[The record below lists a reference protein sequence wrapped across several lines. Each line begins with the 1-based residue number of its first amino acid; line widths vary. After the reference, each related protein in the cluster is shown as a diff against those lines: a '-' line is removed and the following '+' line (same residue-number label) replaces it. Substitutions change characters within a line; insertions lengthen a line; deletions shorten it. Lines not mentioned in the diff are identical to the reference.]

1 MAHGL
6 RRIRKNIMG
15 DLTLISSVQPNPMP
29 VLAASN
35 LQTMLW
41 QNKEIVFLL
50 ALLVVMQALN
60 HRLQNRRGGQFTTG
74 RFANRREIK
83 TAERLWKQQRS
94 SGGLTAA
101 LKVGQIDL
109 PYANEGSSV
118 AGAPGTGKTFSVI
131 DPAIRSALRNG
142 YPIIVYDSKGTQT
155 ETHAAYAASL
165 GYHVSVFAPG
175 KPYTGT
181 CNLLDFIKS
190 ETDSLMAYQLSYI
203 LEKNS
208 AGQVPGQ
215 AGSGKDFFE
224 RTGVN
229 LVEAAILLAKL
240 TEYPD
245 LLTVGKIL
253 NLPLLIDRIKTLRES
268 RTVSDWVIEA
278 FAQLLS
284 SEDAEKQVAGMV
296 VTAQNVFKRFI
307 SKDLLPSFCGETTI
321 PLDLTGKQILFLQT
335 DIEKKDAVTPL
346 LAAVL
351 QLLVSRNFSE
361 PRKTPLMV
369 SVDEFPSLYLPAF
382 ESYLNELRSA
392 GLIAL
397 IGYQN
402 FSQLRK
408 RYGPDGA
415 KAMIAACGTQFFFN
429 PRDFETAKEFSQY
442 LGEKEITHYTKSR
455 SYGKNHSRSRNQQ
468 IQKVPLVS
476 PDEYLKFRKG
486 ECVYVNPGHRSK
498 NGAAS
503 VPVRCQVK
511 ISEAEIAIHEK
522 SLAAWGSTVKDR
534 LIARE
539 KQSNPL
545 GDLDQASRARA
556 MAADRFLPLPVFAE
570 AAADF
575 DDEQY

>member
-1 MAHGL
+1 
-6 RRIRKNIMG
+6 
-15 DLTLISSVQPNPMP
+15 MP
-29 VLAASN
+29 VLAASK

-41 QNKEIVFLL
+41 QNKEIVFLI
-50 ALLVVMQALN
+50 ALLAVMQVLN
-60 HRLQNRRGGQFTTG
+60 RRLQSGRGGQFTTG
-74 RFANRREIK
+74 RFANRRETK

-94 SGGLTAA
+94 NGGLTAA
-101 LKVGQIDL
+101 LKVGQINL
-109 PYANEGSSV
+109 PYANEGGSV
-118 AGAPGTGKTFSVI
+118 AGAPGSGKTFSVI

-175 KPYTGT
+175 KAYTGT
-181 CNLLDFIKS
+181 CNLLDFVKS
-190 ETDSLMAYQLSYI
+190 PTDSLMAYQLSFI

-208 AGQVPGQ
+208 AGATPGQ
-215 AGSGKDFFE
+215 ASSGKDFFE

-321 PLDLTGKQILFLQT
+321 PLNLTGKQILFLQT

-392 GLIAL
+392 GLVAL

-455 SYGKNHSRSRNQQ
+455 SYGKNRSRSRNQQ
-468 IQKVPLVS
+468 VQKVPLVS

-511 ISEAEIAIHEK
+511 ISQAEIAIHQK
-522 SLAAWGSTVKDR
+522 SLAAWGLTVKDR
-534 LIARE
+534 LIERE
-539 KQSNPL
+539 KQANPL

-575 DDEQY
+575 DNDQY

>member
-1 MAHGL
+1 M
-6 RRIRKNIMG
+6 RDR
-15 DLTLISSVQPNPMP
+15 TLISSIQPNPTP
-29 VLAASN
+29 VLAESN

-50 ALLVVMQALN
+50 ALLGVMQVLN

-74 RFANRREIK
+74 RFASQREIK
-83 TAERLWKQQRS
+83 TAERLWKKQRS
-94 SGGLTAA
+94 NGGLTAA
-101 LKVGQIDL
+101 LKVGQINL
-109 PYANEGSSV
+109 PYANEGGSI
-118 AGAPGTGKTFSVI
+118 AGAPGSGKTFSVI

-165 GYHVSVFAPG
+165 GYYVSVFAPG

-181 CNLLDFIKS
+181 CNLLDFVKS
-190 ETDSLMAYQLSYI
+190 STDSLMAYQLSYI

-215 AGSGKDFFE
+215 ASSGKDFFE

-351 QLLVSRNFSE
+351 QLLVARNFSE

-408 RYGPDGA
+408 KYGPDGA

-429 PRDFETAKEFSQY
+429 PRDFETAREFSQY

-455 SYGKNHSRSRNQQ
+455 SYGKNRSRSRNQQ

-511 ISEAEIAIHEK
+511 IDEAEINIHEK
-522 SLAAWGSTVKDR
+522 SLAAWGSTVRER

-539 KQSNPL
+539 QQSNPL

-556 MAADRFLPLPVFAE
+556 MAADRFLPLPVFSG
-570 AAADF
+570 AATDF
-575 DDEQY
+575 EDDQY

>member
-1 MAHGL
+1 M
-6 RRIRKNIMG
+6 I
-15 DLTLISSVQPNPMP
+15 
-29 VLAASN
+29 
-35 LQTMLW
+35 
-41 QNKEIVFLL
+41 
-50 ALLVVMQALN
+50 
-60 HRLQNRRGGQFTTG
+60 
-74 RFANRREIK
+74 
-83 TAERLWKQQRS
+83 
-94 SGGLTAA
+94 
-101 LKVGQIDL
+101 
-109 PYANEGSSV
+109 
-118 AGAPGTGKTFSVI
+118 
-131 DPAIRSALRNG
+131 
-142 YPIIVYDSKGTQT
+142 
-155 ETHAAYAASL
+155 
-165 GYHVSVFAPG
+165 
-175 KPYTGT
+175 
-181 CNLLDFIKS
+181 
-190 ETDSLMAYQLSYI
+190 
-203 LEKNS
+203 
-208 AGQVPGQ
+208 
-215 AGSGKDFFE
+215 
-224 RTGVN
+224 
-229 LVEAAILLAKL
+229 
-240 TEYPD
+240 
-245 LLTVGKIL
+245 
-253 NLPLLIDRIKTLRES
+253 
-268 RTVSDWVIEA
+268 
-278 FAQLLS
+278 
-284 SEDAEKQVAGMV
+284 

-351 QLLVSRNFSE
+351 QLIVSRNFSQ

-455 SYGKNHSRSRNQQ
+455 SYGKNRSRSRNQQ

-511 ISEAEIAIHEK
+511 ISQAEIDIHEK
-522 SLAAWGSTVKDR
+522 SLAAWNSTVKDR
-534 LIARE
+534 LVARE
-539 KQSNPL
+539 KGANPL
-545 GDLDQASRARA
+545 GDLDKAS
-556 MAADRFLPLPVFAE
+556 
-570 AAADF
+570 
-575 DDEQY
+575 QI

>member
-1 MAHGL
+1 
-6 RRIRKNIMG
+6 MG
-15 DLTLISSVQPNPMP
+15 DLILISFIQPTLMP

-50 ALLVVMQALN
+50 ALVVVMQILN

-74 RFANRREIK
+74 RFANRRETK
-83 TAERLWKQQRS
+83 TAEQLLKKQHLEK
-94 SGGLTAA
+94 GLTAA
-101 LKVGQIDL
+101 LKVGQINL
-109 PYANEGSSV
+109 PFANEGGSV
-118 AGAPGTGKTFSVI
+118 AGAPGSGKTFSVI
-131 DPAIRSALRNG
+131 DPAIRSALRCG
-142 YPIIVYDSKGTQT
+142 YPIIVYDSKGVQT

-165 GYHVSVFAPG
+165 GYHVSIFAPG

-181 CNLLDFIKS
+181 CNLLDFVKS

-208 AGQVPGQ
+208 AGAAPGQ
-215 AGSGKDFFE
+215 ASSGKDFFE
-224 RTGVN
+224 RTGVS
-229 LVEAAILLAKL
+229 LVEAVILLAKL
-240 TEYPD
+240 TDYPD

-253 NLPLLIDRIKTLRES
+253 NLPLLIDRIKVLRES
-268 RTVSDWVIEA
+268 QTVSDWVIEA

-284 SEDAEKQVAGMV
+284 SEDAEKQVAGMI
-296 VTAQNVFKRFI
+296 VTAQNVFKRFV

-321 PLDLTGKQILFLQT
+321 PLDLSEKQILFLQT
-335 DIEKKDAVTPL
+335 DIERKDAVTPL

-351 QLLVSRNFSE
+351 QLLISRNFSY

-369 SVDEFPSLYLPAF
+369 SVDEFPSLYLPTF

-442 LGEKEITHYTKSR
+442 LGEKEVTHFTKSR
-455 SYGKNHSRSRNQQ
+455 SYGKNHSRSRNEQVQ
-468 IQKVPLVS
+468 RVPLVS

-511 ISEAEIAIHEK
+511 IPQTEIDIHNK
-522 SLAAWGSTVKDR
+522 SLAAWHSTVRAR
-534 LIARE
+534 LIERE
-539 KQSNPL
+539 MRSNPL
-545 GDLDQASRARA
+545 GDPNKASRMRA
-556 MAADRFLPLPVFAE
+556 MAADAFLPLPVFAE
-570 AAADF
+570 ATADF
-575 DDEQY
+575 DDGDEY

>member
-1 MAHGL
+1 
-6 RRIRKNIMG
+6 
-15 DLTLISSVQPNPMP
+15 MP

-50 ALLVVMQALN
+50 ALVVVMQILN
-60 HRLQNRRGGQFTTG
+60 HRLQNSRGGQFTTG
-74 RFANRREIK
+74 RFANRRETK
-83 TAERLWKQQRS
+83 TAAQLLKKQHLEK
-94 SGGLTAA
+94 GLTAA
-101 LKVGQIDL
+101 LKVGQINL
-109 PYANEGSSV
+109 PFANEGGSV
-118 AGAPGTGKTFSVI
+118 AGAPGSGKTFSVI
-131 DPAIRSALRNG
+131 DPAIRSALRCG
-142 YPIIVYDSKGTQT
+142 YPIIVYDSKGVQT

-165 GYHVSVFAPG
+165 GYHVSIFAPG

-181 CNLLDFIKS
+181 CNLLDFVKS

-208 AGQVPGQ
+208 AGAAPGQ
-215 AGSGKDFFE
+215 ASSGKDFFE
-224 RTGVN
+224 RTGVS
-229 LVEAAILLAKL
+229 LVEAVILLAKL
-240 TEYPD
+240 TDYPD

-253 NLPLLIDRIKTLRES
+253 NLPLLIDRIKVLRES
-268 RTVSDWVIEA
+268 QTVSDWVIEA

-284 SEDAEKQVAGMV
+284 SEDAEKQVAGMI
-296 VTAQNVFKRFI
+296 VTAQNVFKRFV
-307 SKDLLPSFCGETTI
+307 SKDLLPSFCGKTTI
-321 PLDLTGKQILFLQT
+321 PLDLSEKQILFLQT
-335 DIEKKDAVTPL
+335 DIERKDAVTPL

-351 QLLVSRNFSE
+351 QLLISRNFSY

-442 LGEKEITHYTKSR
+442 LGEKEVTHFTKSR
-455 SYGKNHSRSRNQQ
+455 SYGKNHSRSRNEQVQ
-468 IQKVPLVS
+468 RVPLVS

-511 ISEAEIAIHEK
+511 IPQTEIDIHNK
-522 SLAAWGSTVKDR
+522 SLAAWHSTVRAR
-534 LIARE
+534 LIERE
-539 KQSNPL
+539 MRSNPL
-545 GDLDQASRARA
+545 GDPNKASRMRA
-556 MAADRFLPLPVFAE
+556 MAADAFLPLPVFAE
-570 AAADF
+570 ATADF
-575 DDEQY
+575 DDGDEY

>member
-1 MAHGL
+1 
-6 RRIRKNIMG
+6 
-15 DLTLISSVQPNPMP
+15 MP

-50 ALLVVMQALN
+50 ALVVVMQILN
-60 HRLQNRRGGQFTTG
+60 HRLQNSRGGQFTTG
-74 RFANRREIK
+74 RFANRRETK
-83 TAERLWKQQRS
+83 TAAQLLKKQHLEK
-94 SGGLTAA
+94 GLTAA
-101 LKVGQIDL
+101 LKVGQINL
-109 PYANEGSSV
+109 PFANEGGSV
-118 AGAPGTGKTFSVI
+118 AGAPGSGKTFSVI
-131 DPAIRSALRNG
+131 DPAIRSALRCG
-142 YPIIVYDSKGTQT
+142 YPIIVYDSKGVQT

-165 GYHVSVFAPG
+165 GYHVSIFAPG

-181 CNLLDFIKS
+181 CNLLDFVKS

-208 AGQVPGQ
+208 AGAAPGQ
-215 AGSGKDFFE
+215 ASSGKDFFE
-224 RTGVN
+224 RTGVS
-229 LVEAAILLAKL
+229 LVEAVILLAKL
-240 TEYPD
+240 TDYPD

-253 NLPLLIDRIKTLRES
+253 NLPLLIDRIKVLRES
-268 RTVSDWVIEA
+268 QTVSDWVIEA

-284 SEDAEKQVAGMV
+284 SEDAEKQVAGMI
-296 VTAQNVFKRFI
+296 VTAQNVFKRFV

-321 PLDLTGKQILFLQT
+321 PLDLSEKQILFLQT
-335 DIEKKDAVTPL
+335 DIERKDAVTPL

-351 QLLVSRNFSE
+351 QLLISRNFSY

-442 LGEKEITHYTKSR
+442 LGEKEVTHFTKSR
-455 SYGKNHSRSRNQQ
+455 SYGKNHSRSRNEQVQ
-468 IQKVPLVS
+468 RVPLVS

-511 ISEAEIAIHEK
+511 IPQTEIDIHNK
-522 SLAAWGSTVKDR
+522 SLAAWHSTVRAR
-534 LIARE
+534 LIERE
-539 KQSNPL
+539 MRSNPL
-545 GDLDQASRARA
+545 GDPNKASRMRA
-556 MAADRFLPLPVFAE
+556 MAADAFLPLPVFAE
-570 AAADF
+570 ATADF
-575 DDEQY
+575 DDGDEY

>member
-1 MAHGL
+1 
-6 RRIRKNIMG
+6 MG
-15 DLTLISSVQPNPMP
+15 DLILISFIQPTSMP

-50 ALLVVMQALN
+50 ALVVVMQILN
-60 HRLQNRRGGQFTTG
+60 HRLQNSRGGQFTTG
-74 RFANRREIK
+74 RFANRRETK
-83 TAERLWKQQRS
+83 TAAQLLKKQHLEK
-94 SGGLTAA
+94 GLTAA
-101 LKVGQIDL
+101 LKVGQINL
-109 PYANEGSSV
+109 PFANEGGSV
-118 AGAPGTGKTFSVI
+118 AGAPGSGKTFSVI
-131 DPAIRSALRNG
+131 DPAIRSALRCG
-142 YPIIVYDSKGTQT
+142 YPIIVYDSKGVQT

-165 GYHVSVFAPG
+165 GYHVSIFAPG

-181 CNLLDFIKS
+181 CNLLDFVKS

-208 AGQVPGQ
+208 AGAAPGQ
-215 AGSGKDFFE
+215 ASSGKDFFE
-224 RTGVN
+224 RTGVS
-229 LVEAAILLAKL
+229 LVEAVILLAKL
-240 TEYPD
+240 TDYPD

-253 NLPLLIDRIKTLRES
+253 NLPLLIDRIKVLRES
-268 RTVSDWVIEA
+268 QTVSDWVIEA

-284 SEDAEKQVAGMV
+284 SEDAEKQVAGMI
-296 VTAQNVFKRFI
+296 VTAQNVFKRFV

-321 PLDLTGKQILFLQT
+321 PLDLSEKQILFLQT
-335 DIEKKDAVTPL
+335 DIERKDAVTPL

-351 QLLVSRNFSE
+351 QLLISRNFSY

-442 LGEKEITHYTKSR
+442 LGEKEVTHFTKSR
-455 SYGKNHSRSRNQQ
+455 SYGKNHSRSRNEQVQ
-468 IQKVPLVS
+468 RVPLVS

-511 ISEAEIAIHEK
+511 IPQTEIDIHNK
-522 SLAAWGSTVKDR
+522 SLAAWHSTVRAR
-534 LIARE
+534 LIERE
-539 KQSNPL
+539 MRSNPL
-545 GDLDQASRARA
+545 GDPNKASRMRA
-556 MAADRFLPLPVFAE
+556 MAADAFLPLPVFAE
-570 AAADF
+570 ATADF
-575 DDEQY
+575 DDGDEY

>member
-1 MAHGL
+1 
-6 RRIRKNIMG
+6 
-15 DLTLISSVQPNPMP
+15 
-29 VLAASN
+29 
-35 LQTMLW
+35 MLW
-41 QNKEIVFLL
+41 QNKEIVFLM
-50 ALLVVMQALN
+50 ALLAVMQVLN
-60 HRLQNRRGGQFTTG
+60 HRLQSGRGGQFTTG
-74 RFANRREIK
+74 RFANRREVK
-83 TAERLWKQQRS
+83 TAERLWQQQRS
-94 SGGLTAA
+94 NRGLTAA
-101 LKVGQIDL
+101 LKVGQINL
-109 PYANEGSSV
+109 PYANEGGSV
-118 AGAPGTGKTFSVI
+118 AGAPGSGKTFSVI

-175 KPYTGT
+175 KAYTGT
-181 CNLLDFIKS
+181 CNLLDFVKS
-190 ETDSLMAYQLSYI
+190 PTDSLMAYQLSFI

-208 AGQVPGQ
+208 AGATPGQ
-215 AGSGKDFFE
+215 ASSGKDFFE

-321 PLDLTGKQILFLQT
+321 PLNLTGKQILFLQT

-351 QLLVSRNFSE
+351 QLLVSRNFSA

-455 SYGKNHSRSRNQQ
+455 SYGKNRSRSRNQQ
-468 IQKVPLVS
+468 VQKVPLVS

-511 ISEAEIAIHEK
+511 ISKTEISIHEK

-534 LIARE
+534 LIERE

-575 DDEQY
+575 DNDQY

>member
-1 MAHGL
+1 MSN
-6 RRIRKNIMG
+6 R
-15 DLTLISSVQPNPMP
+15 TLIYSVQPNPAP

-50 ALLVVMQALN
+50 ALLAVMQVFN

-94 SGGLTAA
+94 NGGLTAA
-101 LKVGQIDL
+101 LKVGQINL
-109 PYANEGSSV
+109 PYANEGGSV
-118 AGAPGTGKTFSVI
+118 AGAPGSGKTFSVI

-142 YPIIVYDSKGTQT
+142 YPIIIYDSKGTQT

-181 CNLLDFIKS
+181 CNLLDFVKS
-190 ETDSLMAYQLSYI
+190 STDSLMAYQLSYI

-215 AGSGKDFFE
+215 ASSGKDFFE

-268 RTVSDWVIEA
+268 QTVSDWVIEA

-321 PLDLTGKQILFLQT
+321 PLELTGKQILFLQT

-408 RYGPDGA
+408 KYGPDGA

-429 PRDFETAKEFSQY
+429 PRDFETAREFSQY

-503 VPVRCQVK
+503 VPVRCQVE
-511 ISEAEIAIHEK
+511 ISKTEISIHEK
-522 SLAAWGSTVKDR
+522 SLAAWGSTVKER

-539 KQSNPL
+539 QQSNPL

-575 DDEQY
+575 DDDQY

>member
-1 MAHGL
+1 MQPVQVF
-6 RRIRKNIMG
+6 IP
-15 DLTLISSVQPNPMP
+15 SVQPQLTALLPL
-29 VLAASN
+29 LAESN
-35 LQTMLW
+35 LRLVLW
-41 QNKEIVFLL
+41 QNKEIIFLITL
-50 ALLVVMQALN
+50 IAGVQLLN
-60 HRLQNRRGGQFTTG
+60 GYFENGKSGKFTTG

-94 SGGLTAA
+94 AGGLTAA
-101 LKVGQIDL
+101 LKVAQINL
-109 PYANEGSSV
+109 PYANEGGSV
-118 AGAPGTGKTFSVI
+118 AGAPGSGKTFSVI

-165 GYHVSVFAPG
+165 GYQVCVFAPG

-181 CNLLDFIKS
+181 CNLLDFVKS
-190 ETDSLMAYQLSYI
+190 STDSLMAYQLSYI

-208 AGQVPGQ
+208 AGVTPSQ
-215 AGSGKDFFE
+215 ASSGKDFFE

-253 NLPLLIDRIKTLRES
+253 NLPLLIDRIKALRES

-307 SKDLLPSFCGETTI
+307 AKDLLPSFCGETTI

-351 QLLVSRNFSE
+351 QLLISRNFSE

-429 PRDFETAKEFSQY
+429 PRDFETAREFSQY
-442 LGEKEITHYTKSR
+442 LGEKEITHYTKST
-455 SYGKNHSRSRNQQ
+455 SYGKNRSRSRNQQ
-468 IQKVPLVS
+468 VQKVPLVS

-511 ISEAEIAIHEK
+511 IAQAEISIHEK
-522 SLAAWGSTVKDR
+522 SLAAWNLTVRDR
-534 LIARE
+534 LIERE
-539 KQSNPL
+539 KHSNPL
-545 GDLDQASRARA
+545 GDLDEASRKRA
-556 MAADRFLPLPVFAE
+556 TAADRFLPLPVFASVD
-570 AAADF
+570 ADYG
-575 DDEQY
+575 DDEY

>member
-1 MAHGL
+1 
-6 RRIRKNIMG
+6 
-15 DLTLISSVQPNPMP
+15 MP

-50 ALLVVMQALN
+50 ALVVVMQILN
-60 HRLQNRRGGQFTTG
+60 HRLQNSRGGQFTTG
-74 RFANRREIK
+74 RFANRRETK
-83 TAERLWKQQRS
+83 TAAQLLKKQHLEK
-94 SGGLTAA
+94 GLTAA
-101 LKVGQIDL
+101 LKVGQINL
-109 PYANEGSSV
+109 PFANEGGSV
-118 AGAPGTGKTFSVI
+118 AGAPGSGKTFSVI
-131 DPAIRSALRNG
+131 DPAIRSALRCG
-142 YPIIVYDSKGTQT
+142 YPIIVYDSKGVQT

-165 GYHVSVFAPG
+165 GYHVSIFAPG

-181 CNLLDFIKS
+181 CNLLDFVKS

-208 AGQVPGQ
+208 AGAAPGQ
-215 AGSGKDFFE
+215 ASSGKDFFE
-224 RTGVN
+224 RTGVS
-229 LVEAAILLAKL
+229 LVEAVILLAKL
-240 TEYPD
+240 TDYPD

-253 NLPLLIDRIKTLRES
+253 NLPLLIDRIKVLRES
-268 RTVSDWVIEA
+268 QTVSDWVIEA

-284 SEDAEKQVAGMV
+284 SEDAEKQVAGMI

-307 SKDLLPSFCGETTI
+307 SKDLLPSFCGKTTI
-321 PLDLTGKQILFLQT
+321 PLDLSEKQILFLQT
-335 DIEKKDAVTPL
+335 DIERKDAVTPL

-351 QLLVSRNFSE
+351 QLLISRNFSY

-442 LGEKEITHYTKSR
+442 LGEKEVTHFTKSR
-455 SYGKNHSRSRNQQ
+455 SYGKNHSRSRNEQVQ
-468 IQKVPLVS
+468 RVPLVS

-511 ISEAEIAIHEK
+511 IPQTEIDIHNK
-522 SLAAWGSTVKDR
+522 SLAAWHSTVRAR
-534 LIARE
+534 LIERE
-539 KQSNPL
+539 MRSNPL
-545 GDLDQASRARA
+545 GDPNKASRMRA
-556 MAADRFLPLPVFAE
+556 MAADAFLPLPVFAE
-570 AAADF
+570 ATADF
-575 DDEQY
+575 DDGDEY

>member
-1 MAHGL
+1 MKDPTVTTSIPA
-6 RRIRKNIMG
+6 
-15 DLTLISSVQPNPMP
+15 TSEPTPAAPN
-29 VLAASN
+29 LAS
-35 LQTMLW
+35 TLW
-41 QNKEIVFLL
+41 QYKHIGFLL
-50 ALLVVMQALN
+50 GLLVVMQFF
-60 HRLQNRRGGQFTTG
+60 NRQLEKGKPGQFTTG
-74 RFANRREIK
+74 RFANKRETK
-83 TAERLWKQQRS
+83 TAERLLKQQHKEK
-94 SGGLTAA
+94 GLTAA
-101 LKVGQIDL
+101 LKVGQINL
-109 PYANEGSSV
+109 PFANEGGSV
-118 AGAPGTGKTFSVI
+118 AGAPGSGKTFSVI
-131 DPAIRSALRNG
+131 DPAIRSALRSG
-142 YPIIVYDSKGTQT
+142 YPIIVYDSKGIQT

-165 GYHVSVFAPG
+165 GYQVSIFAPG

-181 CNLLDFIKS
+181 CNLLDFVKS
-190 ETDSLMAYQLSYI
+190 ETDSLMAYQLAYI

-208 AGQVPGQ
+208 SGATPGQ
-215 AGSGKDFFE
+215 ASSGKDFFE

-229 LVEAAILLAKL
+229 LVEAAILLAKH

-253 NLPLLIDRIKTLRES
+253 TLPLLIDRIKTLRES
-268 RTVSDWVIEA
+268 ETVSDWVIEA

-321 PLDLTGKQILFLQT
+321 PLALIGKQILFLQT
-335 DIEKKDAVTPL
+335 DIERKDAVTPL

-351 QLLVSRNFSE
+351 QLIISRNFSY
-361 PRKTPLMV
+361 PRKIPLMV
-369 SVDEFPSLYLPAF
+369 SVDEFPSLHLPAF

-429 PRDFETAKEFSQY
+429 PRDFETAREFSQY
-442 LGEKEITHYTKSR
+442 LGEKEVTHYTKSR
-455 SYGKNHSRSRNQQ
+455 SYGKNRSRSRNQQ
-468 IQKVPLVS
+468 VQKVPLVS

-486 ECVYVNPGHRSK
+486 ECVYVNPGHRSEK
-498 NGAAS
+498 GAAS

-511 ISEAEIAIHEK
+511 ISPSEIDIHNK
-522 SLAAWGSTVKDR
+522 SLAAWHSTVRER
-534 LIARE
+534 LIERE
-539 KQSNPL
+539 ATSNPL
-545 GDLDQASRARA
+545 GDLDEASRLRARA
-556 MAADRFLPLPVFAE
+556 ADAFLPLPDFADAE
-570 AAADF
+570 ADF
-575 DDEQY
+575 GDDEDEIY

>member
-1 MAHGL
+1 
-6 RRIRKNIMG
+6 
-15 DLTLISSVQPNPMP
+15 MP

-50 ALLVVMQALN
+50 ALVVVMQILN

-74 RFANRREIK
+74 RFANRRETK
-83 TAERLWKQQRS
+83 TAEQLLKKQHLEK
-94 SGGLTAA
+94 GLTAA
-101 LKVGQIDL
+101 LKVGQINL
-109 PYANEGSSV
+109 PFANEGGSV
-118 AGAPGTGKTFSVI
+118 AGAPGSGKTFSVI
-131 DPAIRSALRNG
+131 DPAIRSALRCG
-142 YPIIVYDSKGTQT
+142 YPIIVYDSKGVQT

-165 GYHVSVFAPG
+165 GYHVSIFAPG

-181 CNLLDFIKS
+181 CNLLDFVKS

-208 AGQVPGQ
+208 AGAAPGQ
-215 AGSGKDFFE
+215 ASSGKDFFE
-224 RTGVN
+224 RTGVS
-229 LVEAAILLAKL
+229 LVEAVILLAKL
-240 TEYPD
+240 TDYPD

-253 NLPLLIDRIKTLRES
+253 NLPLLIDRIKVLRES
-268 RTVSDWVIEA
+268 QTVSDWVIEA

-284 SEDAEKQVAGMV
+284 SEDAEKQVAGMI
-296 VTAQNVFKRFI
+296 VTAQNVFKRFV

-321 PLDLTGKQILFLQT
+321 PLDLSEKQILFLQT
-335 DIEKKDAVTPL
+335 DIERKDAVTPL

-351 QLLVSRNFSE
+351 QLLISRNFSY

-442 LGEKEITHYTKSR
+442 LGEKEVTHFTKSR
-455 SYGKNHSRSRNQQ
+455 SYGKNHSRSRNEQVQ
-468 IQKVPLVS
+468 RVPLVS

-511 ISEAEIAIHEK
+511 IPQTEIDIHNK
-522 SLAAWGSTVKDR
+522 SLAAWHSTVRAR
-534 LIARE
+534 LIERE
-539 KQSNPL
+539 MRSNPL
-545 GDLDQASRARA
+545 GDPNKASRMRA
-556 MAADRFLPLPVFAE
+556 MAADAFLPLPVFAE
-570 AAADF
+570 ATADF
-575 DDEQY
+575 DDGDEY

>member
-1 MAHGL
+1 
-6 RRIRKNIMG
+6 
-15 DLTLISSVQPNPMP
+15 
-29 VLAASN
+29 
-35 LQTMLW
+35 MLW

-50 ALLVVMQALN
+50 ALLAVMQVLN

-74 RFANRREIK
+74 RFASRREIK

-94 SGGLTAA
+94 NGGLTAA
-101 LKVGQIDL
+101 LKVGQINL
-109 PYANEGSSV
+109 PYANEGGSV
-118 AGAPGTGKTFSVI
+118 AGAPGSGKTFSVI

-142 YPIIVYDSKGTQT
+142 YPIIVYDSKGIQT

-181 CNLLDFIKS
+181 CNLLDFVKS
-190 ETDSLMAYQLSYI
+190 STDSLMAYQLSYI

-208 AGQVPGQ
+208 AGQMPGQ
-215 AGSGKDFFE
+215 ASSGKDFFE

-455 SYGKNHSRSRNQQ
+455 SYGKNRSRSRNQQ
-468 IQKVPLVS
+468 VQKVPLVS

-511 ISEAEIAIHEK
+511 ISAAEIGIHEK

-545 GDLDQASRARA
+545 GDLDQASRDRA

-575 DDEQY
+575 DDDQY

>member
-1 MAHGL
+1 MM
-6 RRIRKNIMG
+6 RE
-15 DLTLISSVQPNPMP
+15 LTVIASVQEKPAP

-50 ALLVVMQALN
+50 ALLGVMQVLN

-74 RFANRREIK
+74 RFANRRETK

-94 SGGLTAA
+94 NGGLTAA
-101 LKVGQIDL
+101 LKVGQIHL
-109 PYANEGSSV
+109 PFANEGGSV
-118 AGAPGTGKTFSVI
+118 AGAPGSGKTFSVI

-142 YPIIVYDSKGTQT
+142 YPIIVYDSKGIQT

-181 CNLLDFIKS
+181 CNLLDFVKS
-190 ETDSLMAYQLSYI
+190 STDSLMAYQLSYI

-215 AGSGKDFFE
+215 ASSGKDFFE

-268 RTVSDWVIEA
+268 QTVSDWVIEA

-455 SYGKNHSRSRNQQ
+455 SYGKNRSRSRNQQ
-468 IQKVPLVS
+468 VQKVPLVS

-511 ISEAEIAIHEK
+511 ISAAEIGIHEK

-545 GDLDQASRARA
+545 GDLDQASRDRA
-556 MAADRFLPLPVFAE
+556 TAADRFLPLPAFAE

-575 DDEQY
+575 DEDQY

>member
-1 MAHGL
+1 
-6 RRIRKNIMG
+6 MG
-15 DLTLISSVQPNPMP
+15 NHTLISSVQPTPTP
-29 VLAASN
+29 VLATSN

-50 ALLVVMQALN
+50 ALLGVMQALN
-60 HRLQNRRGGQFTTG
+60 RRLQNRRGGQFTTG
-74 RFANRREIK
+74 RFANRGETK
-83 TAERLWKQQRS
+83 TAERLWKQQCS
-94 SGGLTAA
+94 NGGLTAA
-101 LKVGQIDL
+101 LKVGQIHL
-109 PYANEGSSV
+109 PFANEGGSV
-118 AGAPGTGKTFSVI
+118 AGAPGSGKTFSVI

-142 YPIIVYDSKGTQT
+142 YRIIVYDSKGTQT

-190 ETDSLMAYQLSYI
+190 KTDSLMAYQLSYI

-208 AGQVPGQ
+208 AGATPGQ
-215 AGSGKDFFE
+215 SGSSGKDFFE

-229 LVEAAILLAKL
+229 LVEAAILLAKH
-240 TEYPD
+240 TDYPD

-253 NLPLLIDRIKTLRES
+253 NLPVLIDRIKALRENKK
-268 RTVSDWVIEA
+268 VSDWVIDA

-284 SEDAEKQVAGMV
+284 SEDAEKQVAGMI

-321 PLDLTGKQILFLQT
+321 PLDFKGKQILFLQT
-335 DIEKKDAVTPL
+335 DIERKDAVTPL

-351 QLLVSRNFSE
+351 QLLVARNFSE
-361 PRKTPLMV
+361 PREIPLMV

-408 RYGPDGA
+408 KYGPDGA

-455 SYGKNHSRSRNQQ
+455 SYGRNRSRSRNEQ

-511 ISEAEIAIHEK
+511 ISDAEIAIHEK
-522 SLAAWGSTVKDR
+522 SLAAWGSTVRER
-534 LIARE
+534 LVERE
-539 KQSNPL
+539 GQANPL
-545 GDLDQASRARA
+545 GDLDEASRARGK
-556 MAADRFLPLPVFAE
+556 AADIFLPLPVFDNT
-570 AAADF
+570 AADF
-575 DDEQY
+575 GDEDQY

>member
-1 MAHGL
+1 
-6 RRIRKNIMG
+6 MG
-15 DLTLISSVQPNPMP
+15 DLILISFIQPTLMP

-50 ALLVVMQALN
+50 ALVVVMQILN

-74 RFANRREIK
+74 RFANRRETK
-83 TAERLWKQQRS
+83 TAEQLLKKQHLEK
-94 SGGLTAA
+94 GLTAA
-101 LKVGQIDL
+101 LKVGQINL
-109 PYANEGSSV
+109 PFANEGGSV
-118 AGAPGTGKTFSVI
+118 AGAPGSGKTFSVI
-131 DPAIRSALRNG
+131 DPAIRSALRCG
-142 YPIIVYDSKGTQT
+142 YPIIVYDSKGVQT

-165 GYHVSVFAPG
+165 GYHVSIFAPG

-181 CNLLDFIKS
+181 CNLLDFVKS

-208 AGQVPGQ
+208 AGAAPGQ
-215 AGSGKDFFE
+215 ASSGKDFFE
-224 RTGVN
+224 RTGVS
-229 LVEAAILLAKL
+229 LVEAVILLAKL
-240 TEYPD
+240 TDYPD

-253 NLPLLIDRIKTLRES
+253 NLPLLIDRIKVLRES
-268 RTVSDWVIEA
+268 QTVSDWVIEA

-284 SEDAEKQVAGMV
+284 SEDAEKQVAGMI
-296 VTAQNVFKRFI
+296 VTAQNVFKRFV

-335 DIEKKDAVTPL
+335 DIERKDAVTPL

-351 QLLVSRNFSE
+351 QLLISRNFSY

-442 LGEKEITHYTKSR
+442 LGEKEVTHFTKSR
-455 SYGKNHSRSRNQQ
+455 SYGKNHSRSRNEQVQ
-468 IQKVPLVS
+468 RVPLVS

-511 ISEAEIAIHEK
+511 IPQTEIDIHNK
-522 SLAAWGSTVKDR
+522 SLAAWHSTVRAR
-534 LIARE
+534 LIERE
-539 KQSNPL
+539 MRSNPL
-545 GDLDQASRARA
+545 GDPNKASRMRA
-556 MAADRFLPLPVFAE
+556 MAADAFLPLPVFAE
-570 AAADF
+570 ATADF
-575 DDEQY
+575 DDGDSFDDGDEY